1 VSRDITRRRFL
12 RGALAGGAAI
22 TVGLPL
28 LEVFLN
34 EHGDALASNAP
45 LPRRFG
51 TWFWGCGMNASRW
64 EPAAEGE
71 GFALPP
77 ELEPFAGVRHQL
89 SVLSGFGVIL
99 AGEANYVHYSGLVG
113 TLTGE
118 APAKDGWSRRPTLD
132 TMIAD
137 QIGTAS
143 RFRSLEMAA
152 TGNPRHSYSQRNE
165 SAKNLAEPSAM
176 ALYQR
181 VFGPGFRDPNAA
193 DWAPDPRVQL
203 RQSALSIVREDRKR
217 LEAGLGAADR
227 ARLDEYF
234 TSLRQV
240 ENQLELQLRQ
250 PAPLEACK
258 IAEAPKAITSSTEVG
273 VVVENHRLMAQLL
286 ALALA
291 CDQTRVFNVVFS
303 DATSSLRMP
312 GAKETHHMLT
322 HTEQRDPKL
331 GYQPQSTVFVMH
343 SMEALA
349 TFLAALE
356 GVREGDG
363 TLLDSCLV
371 LAHSESSD
379 AMSHSVTGL
388 PLLLAGKAGGRVRP
402 GVHVRGAGE
411 PSARVGLTVLQA
423 MGLRVDRFGVRQNE
437 ASRPISAVLA

>member
-1 VSRDITRRRFL
+1 
-12 RGALAGGAAI
+12 
-22 TVGLPL
+22 
-28 LEVFLN
+28 
-34 EHGDALASNAP
+34 
-45 LPRRFG
+45 
-51 TWFWGCGMNASRW
+51 
-64 EPAAEGE
+64 
-71 GFALPP
+71 
-77 ELEPFAGVRHQL
+77 
-89 SVLSGFGVIL
+89 
-99 AGEANYVHYSGLVG
+99 
-113 TLTGE
+113 
-118 APAKDGWSRRPTLD
+118 
-132 TMIAD
+132 
-137 QIGTAS
+137 
-143 RFRSLEMAA
+143 
-152 TGNPRHSYSQRNE
+152 
-165 SAKNLAEPSAM
+165 
-176 ALYQR
+176 
-181 VFGPGFRDPNAA
+181 
-193 DWAPDPRVQL
+193 
-203 RQSALSIVREDRKR
+203 
-217 LEAGLGAADR
+217 
-227 ARLDEYF
+227 
-234 TSLRQV
+234 
-240 ENQLELQLRQ
+240 
-250 PAPLEACK
+250 
-258 IAEAPKAITSSTEVG
+258 
-273 VVVENHRLMAQLL
+273 MAQLL

-356 GVREGDG
+356 GVREGNG

-402 GVHVRGAGE
+402 GIHVRGGGE